1 MANYIIFGDDGKEYG
16 PVSGEQLCQ
25 WIADGRVH
33 AGTQARDES
42 AAEWTP
48 LAGILEFHA
57 ALMSAPPPLSPAAAP
72 AARPRTSRMAITS
85 LVLGILGILTC
96 GITALA
102 GLVFG
107 IVAMVKVKNSG
118 GRLGGKG
125 IALAGIIVSGI
136 FLLMFILSMILLFTG
151 MTQSFAGM
159 TQPALASDKQKAQD
173 INCVNNTKQ
182 LALAVKIYSG
192 DNGGKYPPAA
202 TWCDAIKGTVGDDK
216 VFKCPGTESS
226 SRCGYAYNAKLG
238 GMEESKIDPGTVMFF
253 ESDAGWNASG
263 GPELM
268 ITKPRHSGVFVVGL
282 ADGSAMQLRESQLST
297 LRWNP

>member
-33 AGTQARDES
+33 AGTQARDEN

-48 LAGILEFHA
+48 LAGIPEFHA
-57 ALMSAPPPLSPAAAP
+57 ALMSAPPPLSPVAAP

-102 GLVFG
+102 GLIFG

-136 FLLMFILSMILLFTG
+136 FLLMIPIQAALLL
-151 MTQSFAGM
+151 
-159 TQPALASDKQKAQD
+159 PALGAAKHKAQD
-173 INCVNNTKQ
+173 INCVNNMKQ

-202 TWCDAIKGTVGDDK
+202 TWCDAIKGIVGDDK